1 MPWTA
6 GKDFLQWS
14 NTQERQISREG
25 KGRGREGALV
35 QELGFPSS
43 LALEKEQNKKS
54 DRKWIPPSLHIL
66 ALYRVPF
73 LLARASEGHAS
84 CLSILYRTSA
94 LHVLILVCRIRQ
106 GRHDLAS

>member
-1 MPWTA
+1 MEQYT
-6 GKDFLQWS
+6 G
-14 NTQERQISREG
+14 ERDQLR
-25 KGRGREGALV
+25 GRGREGTPA
-35 QELGFPSS
+35 QKLGFPSS
-43 LALEKEQNKKS
+43 VALEKEQNKKS
-54 DRKWIPPSLHIL
+54 DLKRIPPSLHIL

-106 GRHDLAS
+106 GRHDLTS